1 MSVFSL
7 QHKAPA
13 EKFPLPFSGPYSGR
27 SETGLLAE
35 RAALEWAGLRDRA
48 RLPAF
53 LLFVT
58 TVLFFSLRFAG
69 IAIEDLQTFLFPL
82 FLGSFLL
89 LFRGLSSRFLGLAVA
104 ATVLIWAV
112 GALHVRGYLG
122 PKSGAAYFAR
132 LNDDPTGLVGRG
144 VMLRVNH
151 IANTYNLSD
160 LVPLQRMF
168 NGRQSARRWI
178 DQQPESPALVAGTNE
193 IFQIFVS
200 SHFDQSIDRLL
211 SRFRRAPLSRADEI
225 QQLAVK
231 YDFDTSRDGVEI
243 ALPGSDTALIL
254 VSAPEIITVPGRP
267 VEMNRHYLAWLLN
280 GVLRL
285 SETEAGPALRQL
297 GLKKKDLL
305 PDLARLPAA
314 TDAFNEASRIV
325 GDWPTPLPMITSR
338 FFLATLNLIE
348 GIDGRFEEGPIRQAD
363 DLYRSATGFARRE
376 LNDPVVAALWN
387 NRAVARLLLSS
398 EENDLREVKRWLLRA
413 AAITDSAG
421 NPVLGARAAMI
432 NLIMLERSG
441 F

>member
-7 QHKAPA
+7 QHKTPA
-13 EKFPLPFSGPYSGR
+13 ERIPQPFFSPFSGRG
-27 SETGLLAE
+27 ETVPLAE
-35 RAALEWAGLRDRA
+35 RPTLEWAGLRDRA

-69 IAIEDLQTFLFPL
+69 IAIEDLQTFLFPI

-89 LFRGLSSRFLGLAVA
+89 LFRGLGSRFLGF
-104 ATVLIWAV
+104 ATVFAVVFWAF

-132 LNDDPTGLVGRG
+132 LKDDPTGLVGRG

-151 IANTYNLSD
+151 IADTYRLSE
-160 LVPLQRMF
+160 LAPLQRKF
-168 NGRQSARRWI
+168 NGRQGARRWI

-193 IFQIFVS
+193 MFQIFVS
-200 SHFDQSIDRLL
+200 SNFDQSIDRLL
-211 SRFRRAPLSRADEI
+211 SRFRRAPLTRAGEI
-225 QQLAVK
+225 EKLAQQ
-231 YDFDTSRDGVEI
+231 YGFDTAHEGVEI
-243 ALPGSDTALIL
+243 SIPGSDTPLIL
-254 VSAPEIITVPGRP
+254 VSAPEIISVPGQP

-280 GVLRL
+280 GVMRL

-297 GLKKKDLL
+297 GLKKKDLI

-348 GIDGRFEEGPIRQAD
+348 GIDGRFEDGPVKQAD
-363 DLYRSATGFARRE
+363 ELYRSAAGFARRE
-376 LNDPVVAALWN
+376 LNDPVIAALWN
-387 NRAVARLLLSS
+387 NRAVARLLLST
-398 EENDLREVKRWLLRA
+398 EENDVREAKRWLLRA
-413 AAITDSAG
+413 AAVIDSSG
-421 NPVLGARAAMI
+421 SPVRAAKAAMV
-432 NLIMLERSG
+432 NLVLLERSG
-441 F
+441 L